1 MKSLKAALNTP
12 PEPGFDEASLADTS
26 LPDSGSVVRHPDG
39 YYWLAPD
46 GHQQFGPFAT
56 AQEALDDMNAAGDD
70 SIEPGETLQEAE
82 QELGLADW
90 VDADTGELAEQT
102 GPRLE
107 DH

>member
-39 YYWLAPD
+39 YYWLAAD

-56 AQEALDDMNAAGDD
+56 VQEALDDMNAAGEE

-90 VDADTGELAEQT
+90 VDADTGAID
-102 GPRLE
+102 R
-107 DH
+107 